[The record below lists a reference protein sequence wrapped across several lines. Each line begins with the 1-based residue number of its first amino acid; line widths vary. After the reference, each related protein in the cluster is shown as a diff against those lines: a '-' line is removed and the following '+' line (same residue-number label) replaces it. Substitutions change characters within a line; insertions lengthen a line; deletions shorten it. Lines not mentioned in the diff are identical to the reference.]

1 MMAALTYD
9 EILIDGDLTQS
20 PFHQGYLTTRIAA
33 TSDAHD
39 MRECLFLSAAII
51 LLATPRLWAGSTMA
65 FQLGE
70 QGGVIVPVMVNGS
83 GPFRML
89 LDTGA
94 THSAITEDVAA
105 LVQAKPVART
115 TVITPAGNTLRTI
128 VAVDRIHVGSVTAE
142 SVLPSVIPAR
152 ALDPEGKIQGLI
164 GQDVLARLR
173 YTLDFKDRT
182 IEWHQQMPSDR
193 GVRLPLAFEHG
204 RFLVA
209 LQQDRGTLRLVP
221 DSGAGA
227 FVLFDAR
234 GGAIFTIPESSA
246 TVELSTAHTTSSA
259 RPVRVRELRVGD
271 RIMRDVPAVTIE
283 RADRHP
289 AEGDGLLPLHLFERV
304 TFDGPGR
311 ILIVG

>member
-1 MMAALTYD
+1 
-9 EILIDGDLTQS
+9 
-20 PFHQGYLTTRIAA
+20 
-33 TSDAHD
+33 
-39 MRECLFLSAAII
+39 
-51 LLATPRLWAGSTMA
+51 MA

-70 QGGVIVPVMVNGS
+70 QGGVIVPVMVNDS

-94 THSAITEDVAA
+94 THSAITEDFAA
-105 LVQAKPVART
+105 LVQAKPVARAS
-115 TVITPAGNTLRTI
+115 VITPAGNTLRTI
-128 VAVDRIHVGSVTAE
+128 VAVDRIHIGSVTAE
-142 SVLPSVIPAR
+142 NVLPSLIPAG
-152 ALDPEGKIQGLI
+152 ALEPEGKIQGLI

-182 IEWHQQMPSDR
+182 IEWHQQTPSDR

-221 DSGAGA
+221 DSGAGS

-234 GGAIFTIPESSA
+234 GRAITTIPESSA
-246 TVELSTAHTTSSA
+246 TVELSTAHRTQTA

-271 RIMRDVPAVTIE
+271 RIMRNVPAVTIE
-283 RADRHP
+283 RAERHP
-289 AEGDGLLPLHLFERV
+289 AEGDGLLPLHLLERV

-311 ILIVG
+311 FLIVG